1 MKFKNFDIADV
12 IGCNDVE
19 QAKAYT
25 GKKGYYADHL
35 EQLDDFIETNRR
47 IGTLYSIADKA
58 DTFERLIVG
67 CEFDYHC
74 PWTYFLPLDKVK
86 KTVSAEKESSL
97 NDVHNVKLTN
107 LEIFVL
113 EFILE
118 DFDVELELSY
128 KDGKKISLPNVISGF
143 VQKLKAAENE

>member
-1 MKFKNFDIADV
+1 MKFKHFDIADV

-47 IGTLYSIADKA
+47 IGTLHSITSRDS
-58 DTFERLIVG
+58 FERLIVG
-67 CEFDYHC
+67 CEFDYPC
-74 PWTYFLPLDKVK
+74 PYTYFLPLDKVK
-86 KTVSAEKESSL
+86 KTEPVEKESSL
-97 NDVHNVKLTN
+97 NDTHNVQLTN

-128 KDGKKISLPNVISGF
+128 KDGKKISLPNVINGF
-143 VQKLKAAENE
+143 VQKLKEAQNE